1 MGELEPIGAQNNIV
15 IVLPVV
21 VVLIKAQNN
30 IRLPIVVQP
39 IEAQNNIRLPIVIE
53 PVEAKSI
60 TDLPT
65 VAKSNTDLSIGV
77 EHNRQFQLLIYVYR
91 G

>member
-1 MGELEPIGAQNNIV
+1 MVELEPIEAQNNIV

-21 VVLIKAQNN
+21 VVPIKEQNN
-30 IRLPIVVQP
+30 IRLPIVVEP
-39 IEAQNNIRLPIVIE
+39 IEAQNNIRLPIVIL

-65 VAKSNTDLSIGV
+65 VAKSN
-77 EHNRQFQLLIYVYR
+77 LIYPL

>member
-1 MGELEPIGAQNNIV
+1 MELEPIDAQNNIV
-15 IVLPVV
+15 IVLPIVV
-21 VVLIKAQNN
+21 VPIK
-30 IRLPIVVQP
+30 
-39 IEAQNNIRLPIVIE
+39 AQNNIRLPIVIE

-65 VAKSNTDLSIGV
+65 VAKSN
-77 EHNRQFQLLIYVYR
+77 LIYPL

>member
-1 MGELEPIGAQNNIV
+1 MELEPIEAQNNIV
-15 IVLPVV
+15 IVLPIVV
-21 VVLIKAQNN
+21 VPIK
-30 IRLPIVVQP
+30 
-39 IEAQNNIRLPIVIE
+39 AQNNIRLPIVIE

-65 VAKSNTDLSIGV
+65 LAKSN
-77 EHNRQFQLLIYVYR
+77 LIYPL

>member
-1 MGELEPIGAQNNIV
+1 MELEPIEAQNNIV
-15 IVLPVV
+15 IVLPIVV
-21 VVLIKAQNN
+21 VPIK
-30 IRLPIVVQP
+30 
-39 IEAQNNIRLPIVIE
+39 AQNNIRLPIVIE

-65 VAKSNTDLSIGV
+65 VAKSN
-77 EHNRQFQLLIYVYR
+77 LIYPL